1 MESGRDQGPLLCPFA
16 GFRRAGSSSS
26 HATDRTH
33 SLSVNRFVVL
43 LLAISLPSTPSQHYP
58 YHLGGSRNRDEFD
71 RRKHKIAIMA
81 KASSLV
87 PLIILFVVIGVIG
100 FVGYQI
106 FLWTGELTTKG
117 KDKMEKK
124 NISFKDGGLHVGVKD
139 RSAEHA
145 ADKTQR

>member
-1 MESGRDQGPLLCPFA
+1 M
-16 GFRRAGSSSS
+16 
-26 HATDRTH
+26 
-33 SLSVNRFVVL
+33 
-43 LLAISLPSTPSQHYP
+43 IKY
-58 YHLGGSRNRDEFD
+58 RDESD
-71 RRKHKIAIMA
+71 GRKHKIAIMA

-87 PLIILFVVIGVIG
+87 PLIILFVVVGVIG

-124 NISFKDGGLHVGVKD
+124 NISFTDGGMKVGVKD